1 MTAAATI
8 PRNAAL
14 PDRFRDVDHLED
26 VMTAPSAALVA
37 DMAKTPGDLIILGV
51 GGKIGPTL
59 ARLAKRAA
67 PNKRVIGVARFSEAG
82 LRDKLTGWGVECI
95 EGDLLERAQVEKLP
109 KLPNVVFM
117 AGRKFGS
124 AGAED
129 LTWAMN
135 AHVPAL
141 VAEAYAGSRIVAYS
155 SGCVYPYVDVKQGG
169 ATEAT
174 LTVPPSGIYAYSCVA
189 REAMFQHFSQRHGT
203 PGRIIRLNYA
213 IDMRYGVL
221 FDIATRVHTGAP
233 LNLTMGHVNVIWQG
247 DANEFVLR
255 ALNHCTVPASPLNV
269 SGPPTSVRWL
279 ADQFGQRFGNKPVLT
294 GTEAPDAWL
303 INVSESIRLLGQP
316 RVPLACMI
324 DWTAD
329 WVARGMPSL
338 GKDTH
343 FDTRDGA
350 F

>member
-1 MTAAATI
+1 MSAAI
-8 PRNAAL
+8 PASAPL
-14 PDRFRDVDHLED
+14 PDRFRDVAHLEE
-26 VMTAPSAALVA
+26 VMTAPSAALIA
-37 DMAKTPGDLIILGV
+37 DFEKSPGDLIILGV

-67 PNKRVIGVARFSEAG
+67 PGKRVVGVARFSEKG
-82 LRDKLTGWGVECI
+82 LREQLAGWGIECI
-95 EGDLLERAQVEKLP
+95 EADLLDRVQIEALP

-124 AGAED
+124 SGSAD
-129 LTWAMN
+129 LTWVMN

-141 VAEAYAGSRIVAYS
+141 VAEAFAGSRIVAYS
-155 SGCVYPYVDVKQGG
+155 SGCVYPYVDVRQGG
-169 ATEAT
+169 ATEST
-174 LTVPPSGIYAYSCVA
+174 PTVPPPGVYAYSCVA
-189 REAMFQHFSQRHGT
+189 REAMFQYFSRLHQT

-221 FDIATRVHTGAP
+221 SDIATRVHTGTP
-233 LNLTMGHVNVIWQG
+233 LDLTMGHVNVIWQG

-255 ALNHCTVPASPLNV
+255 ALNHCTVPSSPLNV
-269 SGPPTSVRWL
+269 SGPQTSVRWL
-279 ADQFGQRFGNKPVLT
+279 AEQFGQRLGKPPVLT
-294 GTEAPDAWL
+294 CAEAPDAWL
-303 INVSESIRLLGQP
+303 VDTSESIRLFGSP
-316 RVPLACMI
+316 RVPLARMM

-329 WVARGMPSL
+329 WVARGIPSL